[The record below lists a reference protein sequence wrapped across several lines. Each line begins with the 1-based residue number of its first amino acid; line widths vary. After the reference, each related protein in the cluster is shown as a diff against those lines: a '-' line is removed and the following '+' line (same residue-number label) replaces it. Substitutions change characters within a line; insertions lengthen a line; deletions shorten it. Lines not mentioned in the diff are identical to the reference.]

1 MATHLK
7 IEEAEPQYRV
17 SLDGE
22 PLATIEY
29 NESEE
34 TWELL
39 SVTGGDTVHADDDL
53 DEVMDWARRHVQDL
67 EDLVLMGGY

>member
-39 SVTGGDTVHADDDL
+39 SVTGGDPIFTNEYL
-53 DEVMDWARRHVQDL
+53 DEVMDWARHNVQDL
-67 EDLVLMGGY
+67 EDLVLVGGY